1 MIDPIIFSLGFS
13 LAAGVMAFIA
23 CCQLVS
29 YVLCKL
35 VPRDDSDAPKG
46 SRSGFRI
53 LTDELTSVQYL
64 QNNKGHLTLRVDQSG
79 YPVTKKERT

>member
-13 LAAGVMAFIA
+13 LAAGIFAFFVFVQVVG
-23 CCQLVS
+23 QLP
-29 YVLCKL
+29 KL
-35 VPRDDSDAPKG
+35 FTPRDSTDAPKG